1 MKKLKNYLLVAALAT
16 LTTFAF
22 AQGDSIAP
30 VDTATEVVAGD
41 TGVGDTGVVTDPIT
55 HDLETGGNPDPLSPL
70 AVYFLSLSTLAGLV
84 TVITGYLTT
93 HNKLALKIGKQN
105 ISWMAGIGL
114 GALGHYLEIGAFG
127 QLSWYWA
134 LANGFLSGQISNSN
148 ANIEWVKVVLRAIAA
163 KAKL

>member
-22 AQGDSIAP
+22 AQGDSIGP

-70 AVYFLSLSTLAGLV
+70 AVYFLSLTTLAAGV
-84 TVITGYLTT
+84 TIVTGWATT
-93 HNKLALKIGKQN
+93 HNKLALSIGKQN
-105 ISWMAGIGL
+105 MSWIIGIGA
-114 GALGHYLEIGAFG
+114 GALGHYLDIGAFG
-127 QLSWYWA
+127 QLSWYWS
-134 LANGFLSGQISNSN
+134 LANGFLAGQISNSN